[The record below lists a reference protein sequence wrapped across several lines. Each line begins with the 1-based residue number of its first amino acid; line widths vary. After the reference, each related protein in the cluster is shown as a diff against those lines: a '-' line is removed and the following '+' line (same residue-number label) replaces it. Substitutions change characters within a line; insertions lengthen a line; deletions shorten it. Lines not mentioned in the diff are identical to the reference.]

1 MGIMKPVFSSVFG
14 PTIPDVNWI
23 PNSLFALAEPGA
35 WYDPSDLTTLFQDN
49 LGVTPVTAPGQTV
62 GLLLDKSKNG
72 VGTNGSSRRNLLVAT
87 ATLSTQSVTVTA
99 VAHTLSFTG
108 TGTVTLTGASIAGPL
123 IGTGASNRVSLT
135 FTPTAASL
143 TLTVVGSVTLAQLEI
158 GSTATAYQPITTS
171 WSATIA
177 GNHATQATS
186 TQRPTY
192 GINPIVGT
200 RNLLTYSSWSDAVA
214 GTPGTAPTGWAFFF
228 GTGAQTSLV
237 GGLDAQGAQAIRFDA
252 TVGQR
257 IAYNQQVNVVAG
269 NTYSLSAEVVAV
281 SGAGGVVV
289 NIASG
294 TAVGTATNVVTPST
308 GRVTATYVCTTSG
321 TVGLRLGLGITVGV
335 PGTCSITFKQPQF
348 EVGTTATA
356 YQKVVTQYEVTQAG
370 VPSVSYLAF
379 DGVDDGMVTGTIT
392 PATDKAQVFTGVR
405 KLSDAAIGVVF
416 EHSAVA
422 DTNNG
427 ALNLRAPNSA
437 AAASFAIYSRG
448 TTTVAVGTT
457 ASTNAAPVTKVVS
470 GILDISAP
478 RIVIRLDGTQV
489 ATSVASQGTGNY
501 LAYPLY
507 IGRRGGTTLPFNG
520 RIYSLITRF
529 GANLTTQ
536 QITSAETYVNG
547 KTGAY

>member
-23 PNSLFALAEPGA
+23 PNSLFALAEPGV
-35 WYDPSDLTTLFQDN
+35 WYDPSDITTLFQDN
-49 LGVTPVTAPGQTV
+49 FGVTPVTTAGQTV
-62 GLLLDKSKNG
+62 GMMLDKSQG
-72 VGTNGSSRRNLLVAT
+72 LVLGSELIVNGSFATDTNWTKGTGWTISGGSANSLLPNNLQ
-87 ATLSTQSVTVTA
+87 TLTQVRAFPAGTYRI
-99 VAHTLSFTG
+99 SFTI
-108 TGTVTLTGASIAGPL
+108 SNYIAGQL
-123 IGTGASNRVSLT
+123 AARFSGGGSDSASSVLANGTYSFL
-135 FTPTAASL
+135 L
-143 TLTVVGSVTLAQLEI
+143 
-158 GSTATAYQPITTS
+158 TATAARTQIDFLTTGGTGFTGS
-171 WSATIA
+171 IDDISVKLLA
-177 GNHATQATS
+177 GTHASQATLA
-186 TQRPTY
+186 QRPTY
-192 GINPIVGT
+192 QV
-200 RNLLTYSSWSDAVA
+200 D
-214 GTPGTAPTGWAFFF
+214 
-228 GTGAQTSLV
+228 GTG
-237 GGLDAQGAQAIRFDA
+237 RP
-252 TVGQR
+252 
-257 IAYNQQVNVVAG
+257 Y
-269 NTYSLSAEVVAV
+269 LS
-281 SGAGGVVV
+281 
-289 NIASG
+289 
-294 TAVGTATNVVTPST
+294 
-308 GRVTATYVCTTSG
+308 
-321 TVGLRLGLGITVGV
+321 
-335 PGTCSITFKQPQF
+335 
-348 EVGTTATA
+348 
-356 YQKVVTQYEVTQAG
+356 
-370 VPSVSYLAF
+370 F
-379 DGVDDGMVTGTIT
+379 DGVDDGMVTRTIT
-392 PATDKAQVFTGVR
+392 PAIDKVQVFAGLR

-536 QITSAETYVNG
+536 QITSTETYVNG

>member
-1 MGIMKPVFSSVFG
+1 MKPVFSSVFG

>member
-1 MGIMKPVFSSVFG
+1 M
-14 PTIPDVNWI
+14 
-23 PNSLFALAEPGA
+23 
-35 WYDPSDLTTLFQDN
+35 
-49 LGVTPVTAPGQTV
+49 
-62 GLLLDKSKNG
+62 
-72 VGTNGSSRRNLLVAT
+72 
-87 ATLSTQSVTVTA
+87 
-99 VAHTLSFTG
+99 
-108 TGTVTLTGASIAGPL
+108 
-123 IGTGASNRVSLT
+123 
-135 FTPTAASL
+135 
-143 TLTVVGSVTLAQLEI
+143 
-158 GSTATAYQPITTS
+158 
-171 WSATIA
+171 
-177 GNHATQATS
+177 
-186 TQRPTY
+186 
-192 GINPIVGT
+192 
-200 RNLLTYSSWSDAVA
+200 
-214 GTPGTAPTGWAFFF
+214 
-228 GTGAQTSLV
+228 
-237 GGLDAQGAQAIRFDA
+237 
-252 TVGQR
+252 
-257 IAYNQQVNVVAG
+257 
-269 NTYSLSAEVVAV
+269 
-281 SGAGGVVV
+281 
-289 NIASG
+289 
-294 TAVGTATNVVTPST
+294 GTATNVVTPST